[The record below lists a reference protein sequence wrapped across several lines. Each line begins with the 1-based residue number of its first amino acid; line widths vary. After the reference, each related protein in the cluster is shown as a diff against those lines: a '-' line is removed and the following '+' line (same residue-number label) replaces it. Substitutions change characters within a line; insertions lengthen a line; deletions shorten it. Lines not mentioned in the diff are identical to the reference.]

1 QVDAVQDRPREEE
14 GEGEQERGEEH
25 PADELLAAPEPG
37 RAERSAALAAGH
49 DRAGAGCGR
58 HGFHV
63 PSGSAGLGWA
73 SRELMRR
80 SKRSIAAAGS
90 SPLSS
95 TPCTAAPNSPWKFEP
110 DPVNQASGS

>member
-1 QVDAVQDRPREEE
+1 PGEEERERQEERREE
-14 GEGEQERGEEH
+14 R
-25 PADELLAAPEPG
+25 PADELLAALESG
-37 RAERSAALAAGH
+37 GAQRCAALAAGH

-73 SRELMRR
+73 SREFTRR
-80 SKRSIAAAGS
+80 SNRSTAAAGS

-110 DPVNQASGS
+110 EPVNQASGS